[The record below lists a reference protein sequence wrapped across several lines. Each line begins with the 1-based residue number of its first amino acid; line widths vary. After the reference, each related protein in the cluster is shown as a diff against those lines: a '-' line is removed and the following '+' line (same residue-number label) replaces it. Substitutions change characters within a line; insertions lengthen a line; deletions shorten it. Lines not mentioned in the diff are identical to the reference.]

1 VHDTIAAN
9 LQSVRSRIDAAA
21 HRAGRDPSDILLV
34 AVSKSFSADHV
45 RAAWAAGHRDF
56 GENKVQEAL
65 QKIAETADKDLKWH
79 LIGHLQ
85 SNKAKKAAAG
95 FARIHTVDSV
105 DLLRKLD
112 QAAAEQG
119 TSPEVLI
126 QVDLAGETTKF
137 GAPADQARRVLDAGL
152 EARAVRLG
160 GLMLIPPWNEDQEQ
174 TRPWFVRL
182 RVLRDTWLESGVPS
196 SALRHLSMGMSHDFE
211 AAVEEGATLVRV
223 GTAIFGKRTV
233 RT

>member
-1 VHDTIAAN
+1 VDDTIAAN
-9 LQSVRSRIDAAA
+9 LRSVRSRIDAAA

-34 AVSKSFSADHV
+34 AVSKTFSADHV

-65 QKIAETADKDLKWH
+65 QKIAETAEKDLKWH

-95 FARIHTVDSV
+95 FACIHAVDSV

-119 TSPEVLI
+119 VSPEVLI

-152 EARAVRLG
+152 EARAVRLS

-182 RVLRDTWLESGVPS
+182 RMLRDGWLESGVPS

>member
-1 VHDTIAAN
+1 VDDTIAAN
-9 LQSVRSRIDAAA
+9 LRSVRSRIDAAA
-21 HRAGRDPSDILLV
+21 HRAGRDPSDVLLV
-34 AVSKSFSADHV
+34 AVSKTFSAHHV
-45 RAAWAAGHRDF
+45 HAAWAAGHRDF

-95 FARIHTVDSV
+95 FACIHTVDSV

-119 TSPEVLI
+119 VSPEVLI

-152 EARAVRLG
+152 EARAVRLS

-182 RVLRDTWLESGVPS
+182 RTLRDGWLESGVPS